1 MDVLHGL
8 GFRRDPT
15 IICYDESTIIFDFG
29 ILKLKATACM
39 NLSCQQIVLFSGV
52 IATPRTISEVHFE
65 LPQKVESVKL
75 CAALIAW
82 NLDQFS
88 EFRNIHHIDWLED
101 GRRNKTLLPWV
112 KDLAAWNACPKCIVD
127 RAWLRLALN
136 KLGDHIASLPDDAK
150 VAFTFDGSVF
160 SIRFNGEVLAL
171 AGRGTRWTVGFSVR
185 AGKLRRLPKRL
196 MDERIQISIWRSHIR
211 FGNHIYSGILEEVG
225 PVDPA
230 KLQ

>member
-1 MDVLHGL
+1 
-8 GFRRDPT
+8 
-15 IICYDESTIIFDFG
+15 
-29 ILKLKATACM
+29 M

-136 KLGDHIASLPDDAK
+136 KLAEHLSDLPDEDN
-150 VAFTFDGSVF
+150 VIFSFDGLV
-160 SIRFNGEVLAL
+160 
-171 AGRGTRWTVGFSVR
+171 FSVR
-185 AGKLRRLPKRL
+185 CDGGLIAVAAKGSPWTVSFNVRVGALRQLPKRL
-196 MDERIQISIWRSHIR
+196 MQERIEVSLWESHISIGSQTYPGTLGGLGLTDSSR
-211 FGNHIYSGILEEVG
+211 V
-225 PVDPA
+225 
-230 KLQ
+230 Q